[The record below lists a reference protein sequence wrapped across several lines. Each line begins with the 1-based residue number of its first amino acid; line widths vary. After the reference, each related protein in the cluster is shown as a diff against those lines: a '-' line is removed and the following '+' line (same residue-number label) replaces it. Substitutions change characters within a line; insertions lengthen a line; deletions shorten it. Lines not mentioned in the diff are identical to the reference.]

1 MIVTSLSKMENIVKS
16 NKNLYW
22 DGWTVVN
29 FYNTDKAR
37 TSKYGALVNGKWSMT
52 KRFSPTRTGW
62 NIPDK
67 LVGRDE
73 QA

>member
-1 MIVTSLSKMENIVKS
+1 MIIKNLETMEDIVRN

-29 FYNTDKAR
+29 FYHSDKAR
-37 TSKYGALVNGKWSMT
+37 TSKHGSLVNGKWAMI
-52 KRFSPTRTGW
+52 KRFVPDRNGW
-62 NIPDK
+62 NIPEK
-67 LVGRDE
+67 IAGRYE